1 MSDDGGRTELFDN
14 DRSGGEDGAAD
25 SLTAPRKSRT
35 GWIVGGVLAAVV
47 VVGGIVTASLL
58 GASNGGG
65 GDAAG
70 TDAPSAVATE
80 TSQTPGA
87 SQTPGPAASA
97 QPTDDA
103 SGAVDQVAL
112 PTDCEAIYTPQQWS
126 ELSNATDLPLNHPG
140 VVSNERLTQY
150 DDVNALLSANEK
162 LACSWGGPSEY
173 GIVTWVTEVTPEQ
186 SAEAVRALE
195 ANGNE
200 CGEQL
205 GGIRCTQEFSDDEA
219 GTAVAGYS
227 HVLRGN
233 LWIATHWVNVA
244 PEKYSEGIVET
255 LFS

>member
-1 MSDDGGRTELFDN
+1 MSNDDGRTELFDN
-14 DRSGGEDGAAD
+14 DRSGREDGAAD
-25 SLTAPRKSRT
+25 SLTLPRRSLT

-58 GASNGGG
+58 GASNND
-65 GDAAG
+65 GDASG
-70 TDAPSAVATE
+70 TDAPNAVATE
-80 TSQTPGA
+80 AAVTPDA
-87 SQTPGPAASA
+87 SQTPGPSASA

-103 SGAVDQVAL
+103 NGAGDQVAV
-112 PTDCEAIYTPQQWS
+112 PTDCEAIYTPQQWN
-126 ELSNATDLPLNHPG
+126 ELSNATELPFNHPG
-140 VVSNERLTQY
+140 VVSNDRLTQY

-186 SAEAVRALE
+186 SVEAVRALK

-205 GGIRCTQEFSDDEA
+205 GGIRCTQEFRDDEA
-219 GTAVAGYS
+219 GTSVAGYS

-244 PEKYSEGIVET
+244 PENYSEGIVET

>member
-1 MSDDGGRTELFDN
+1 MSNDNGRTELFDN

-47 VVGGIVTASLL
+47 IVGGIVTASLL
-58 GASNGGG
+58 GASNSG
-65 GDAAG
+65 GDAGGAD
-70 TDAPSAVATE
+70 TRSPVATE
-80 TSQTPGA
+80 RPATPDA

-103 SGAVDQVAL
+103 SGVVDQVAL

-126 ELSNATDLPLNHPG
+126 ELSNATDLPFNHPG
-140 VVSNERLTQY
+140 VVSNDRLTMY
-150 DDVNALLSANEK
+150 DDVNALLLAHDK

-173 GIVTWVTEVTPEQ
+173 GIITWVTEVTPEE

-195 ANGNE
+195 ANGND

-205 GGIRCTQEFSDDEA
+205 GGIRCTFEFAEDDA
-219 GTAVAGYS
+219 GTGVAGYS

-244 PEKYSEGIVET
+244 PKNYSEGIVET

>member
-1 MSDDGGRTELFDN
+1 VSNDDGRTERFDN
-14 DRSGGEDGAAD
+14 DRSGGEDGSAD

-58 GASNGGG
+58 GASNSG

-70 TDAPSAVATE
+70 ADAPSAVATE
-80 TSQTPGA
+80 TAQTPGT
-87 SQTPGPAASA
+87 SQIPGPAASA
-97 QPTDDA
+97 QPTDNA
-103 SGAVDQVAL
+103 SGAVDQVAV

-126 ELSNATDLPLNHPG
+126 ELSNATDLPFNHPG
-140 VVSNERLTQY
+140 VVSNERLTMY
-150 DDVNALLSANEK
+150 DDVNALLEANDK

-173 GIVTWVTEVTPEQ
+173 GIQTWVVEVTPGQ

-195 ANGNE
+195 ANGSE
-200 CGEQL
+200 CGDQL
-205 GGIRCTQEFSDDEA
+205 GGIRCTQEFADDED
-219 GTAVAGYS
+219 GTGVAGYS

-244 PEKYSEGIVET
+244 PENYSEGIVET

>member
-1 MSDDGGRTELFDN
+1 MSNDDGRTELFDN
-14 DRSGGEDGAAD
+14 DRSGRTDDATD
-25 SLTAPRKSRT
+25 SLTSPRRSRA

-65 GDAAG
+65 DASG

-80 TSQTPGA
+80 AAVTPDA
-87 SQTPGPAASA
+87 SQTPGPGASA
-97 QPTDDA
+97 QPTDGA
-103 SGAVDQVAL
+103 SGAADQVAL
-112 PTDCEAIYTPQQWS
+112 PNDCEAIYTPQQWS
-126 ELSNATDLPLNHPG
+126 ELSNATDLPFNHPG
-140 VVSNERLTQY
+140 VVSSERLTQY
-150 DDVNALLSANEK
+150 DDVNALLEANDK
-162 LACSWGGPSEY
+162 LVCSWGGPSEY
-173 GIVTWVTEVTPEQ
+173 GIQTWVTEVTPEQ

-205 GGIRCTQEFSDDEA
+205 GGIRCTQEFRDDEA
-219 GTAVAGYS
+219 GTGVAGYS

-244 PEKYSEGIVET
+244 PENYSEGIVET